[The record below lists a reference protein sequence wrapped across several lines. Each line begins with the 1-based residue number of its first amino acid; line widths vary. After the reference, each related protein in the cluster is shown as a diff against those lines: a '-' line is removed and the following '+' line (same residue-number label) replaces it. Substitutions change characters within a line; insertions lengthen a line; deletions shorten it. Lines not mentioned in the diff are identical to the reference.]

1 MAHDHDL
8 GAIDPD
14 WAWAPF
20 EPSAKQPWNRRLAAH
35 LCRRAGFGA
44 TSEELDALTQ
54 QLPSEVAHRFIENAK
69 AASQRDPEADALATA
84 MLATGN
90 SRNLAAWWLYRMLNS
105 SWTADDATATSPLL
119 EKLTLF
125 WHGHFAT
132 GADKV
137 DDAEMMFAQNGLLRR
152 HALGDFGAMT
162 QEISRDPAMLIY
174 LDSTT
179 NRKAHPNENY
189 AREIM
194 ELFCLG
200 EGNYTERDI
209 QDLARCFTGW
219 EVRRKKFRFNQYQH
233 DTGTKTILGET
244 GAFTGNEGV
253 DIVLRQNSLP
263 RFIVRKLIRFFVFDE
278 PNAPEHLVEPLAQLL
293 RQSHLQIGPV
303 VERIFA
309 SNIFYSP
316 LSVGRKVRSP
326 VELGIGML
334 RCLNGSSNLD
344 RVAQQL
350 DEIGQ
355 AVFYPPNV
363 KGWDG
368 GRTWINTSTLL
379 GRSNLVGELLR
390 HETTRFDG
398 QSLETYMKR
407 HGLDS
412 AARMIEW
419 LDELLLATPLGDPA
433 RNELLAFAKETTG
446 NQSRRIAALIQTL
459 STIPQFH
466 LA

>member
-1 MAHDHDL
+1 MPQDIS
-8 GAIDPD
+8 AIDAN

-20 EPSAKQPWNRRLAAH
+20 EPSTEQPWNRQRAAH

-44 TSEELDALTQ
+44 TAEELDALVKRDPHEIARSFVQ
-54 QLPSEVAHRFIENAK
+54 NATM
-69 AASQRDPEADALATA
+69 ASQLDPEADALALA

-90 SRNLAAWWLYRMLNS
+90 SRNLAAWWLHRMLNS
-105 SWTADDATATSPLL
+105 SWDGDQASETSPLL

-132 GADKV
+132 GAEKV
-137 DDAEMMFAQNGLLRR
+137 DDAEMMFTQNRLLRR
-152 HALGDFGAMT
+152 HSLGDFGMMT

-209 QDLARCFTGW
+209 KELARCFSGW
-219 EVRRKKFRFNQYQH
+219 EVRRKKFRFNRYQH

-244 GAFTGNEGV
+244 GEFTGEEGV
-253 DIVLRQNSLP
+253 DIVLKQKALP
-263 RFIVRKLIRFFVFDE
+263 RFIARKLIRFFVFDE
-278 PNAPEHLVEPLAQLL
+278 PTAPEQLVEPLAKLL
-293 RQSHLQIGPV
+293 RQSNLHIAPV
-303 VERIFA
+303 IERILA

-316 LSVGRKVRSP
+316 FAIGRKVRSP
-326 VELGIGML
+326 VELGIGLL
-334 RCLNGSSNLD
+334 RCLNGSTNLD
-344 RVAQQL
+344 RVAQHL
-350 DEIGQ
+350 DDIGQ

-379 GRSNLVGELLR
+379 GRSNLVGELVR
-390 HETTRFDG
+390 HEATRFGG
-398 QSLETYMKR
+398 QTLETLAKKN
-407 HGLDS
+407 GVNSPDKLIS
-412 AARMIEW
+412 W
-419 LDELLLATPLGDPA
+419 LGELLLAVPLDDSA
-433 RNELLAFAKETTG
+433 KSELRTFAEQTTG
-446 NQSRRIAALIQTL
+446 NPSQRIAKLIQTL
-459 STIPQFH
+459 STVPQFH

>member
-1 MAHDHDL
+1 MPQDIQATN
-8 GAIDPD
+8 AD

-20 EPSAKQPWNRRLAAH
+20 EPSADVPWNRLAAAH

-44 TSEELDALTQ
+44 TTEELDEL
-54 QLPSEVAHRFIENAK
+54 LKRSPSEVVHSFVQNATD
-69 AASQRDPEADALATA
+69 AAKVDPEGDPLARA
-84 MLATGN
+84 MLAKGN
-90 SRNLAAWWLYRMLNS
+90 PRSLSAWWLHRMLNS
-105 SWTADDATATSPLL
+105 PWLGKGASTASPLL

-137 DDAEMMFAQNGLLRR
+137 EDAEMMFQQNRLLRR
-152 HALGDFGAMT
+152 NATNSFSSMV

-174 LDSTT
+174 LDSAT

-200 EGNYTERDI
+200 EGNYSERDI
-209 QDLARCFTGW
+209 QELARCFTGW
-219 EVRRKKFRFNQYQH
+219 EVRRKKFRFNRYQH

-244 GAFTGNEGV
+244 GAFGGEDGI
-253 DIVLRQNSLP
+253 DIVLRQKACP
-263 RFIVRKLIRFFVFDE
+263 RFIVGKLVRFFAFDE
-278 PNAPEHLVEPLAQLL
+278 PAVPEHLLDPLAELF
-293 RQSHLQIGPV
+293 RQSDLQIAPV
-303 VERIFA
+303 VERILA
-309 SNIFYSP
+309 SNLFFSRW
-316 LSVGRKVRSP
+316 SVGRKVRSP
-326 VELGIGML
+326 IELGIGLL
-334 RCLNGSSNLD
+334 RCLKGSSNLD
-344 RVAQQL
+344 LVAQGL
-350 DEIGQ
+350 DETGQ

-379 GRSNLVGELLR
+379 GRSNLVGEVLQ
-390 HETTRFDG
+390 HEKTRFG
-398 QSLETYMKR
+398 GTNLESFANTNR
-407 HGLDS
+407 VGSPEQLV
-412 AARMIEW
+412 EW
-419 LDELLLATPLGDPA
+419 LAELFFATPPD
-433 RNELLAFAKETTG
+433 NQIKTELVDSF
-446 NQSRRIAALIQTL
+446 QRSSSDSSRRIAELIHTM

>member
-1 MAHDHDL
+1 MPQDIA
-8 GAIDPD
+8 AIDPG
-14 WAWAPF
+14 WAWSPF
-20 EPSAKQPWNRRLAAH
+20 TPSDEQPWNRRLAAH

-44 TSEELDALTQ
+44 TSQELDELVKRS
-54 QLPSEVAHRFIENAK
+54 PSDIAHSFVTNAED
-69 AASQRDPEADALATA
+69 ASQRDPETDALATA

-90 SRNLAAWWLYRMLNS
+90 SRNLAAWWLYRMLNA
-105 SWTADDATATSPLL
+105 SWRGPEASITSPLL

-132 GADKV
+132 GAGKV
-137 DDAEMMFAQNGLLRR
+137 DDAEMMFAQNRLLRR

-209 QDLARCFTGW
+209 QELARCFTGW
-219 EVRRKKFRFNQYQH
+219 EVRRKNFRFNKYQH

-244 GAFTGNEGV
+244 GPFTGEEGV
-253 DIVLRQNSLP
+253 DIVLKQKALP
-263 RFIVRKLIRFFVFDE
+263 RFIAGKLIRFFIFDE
-278 PNAPEHLVEPLAQLL
+278 PSAPEHLIDPLARLL
-293 RQSHLQIGPV
+293 RESDLNIAPV

-309 SNIFYSP
+309 SNLFYSP
-316 LSVGRKVRSP
+316 LAVGQKVRSP
-326 VELGIGML
+326 VELGIGLL

-344 RVAQQL
+344 RVAQRL

-390 HETTRFDG
+390 HETTRFAG
-398 QSLETYMKR
+398 QNLET
-407 HGLDS
+407 L
-412 AARMIEW
+412 ARKNGAESTERLVNW
-419 LDELLLATPLGDPA
+419 LDEILLAVPFHDDA
-433 RNELLAFAKETTG
+433 RNELVTVMEQATG
-446 NQSRRIAALIQTL
+446 DKSRRIAELVHTM
-459 STIPQFH
+459 STVPQFH

>member
-1 MAHDHDL
+1 MAQNIR
-8 GAIDPD
+8 AINPD
-14 WAWAPF
+14 WAWSPY
-20 EPSAKQPWNRRLAAH
+20 EPSEEQPWNRRLAAH

-44 TSEELDALTQ
+44 TSQELDELVEKA
-54 QLPSEVAHRFIENAK
+54 PADIAHEFVENARQ
-69 AASQRDPEADALATA
+69 ASQLDPETDALATA

-90 SRNLAAWWLYRMLNS
+90 PRNLAAWWLHRMLNS
-105 SWTADDATATSPLL
+105 PWSGGEASESSPLL

-137 DDAEMMFAQNGLLRR
+137 EDAEMMFAQNRLLRR
-152 HALGDFGAMT
+152 HALGKFGAMT

-209 QDLARCFTGW
+209 QELARCFTGW
-219 EVRRKKFRFNQYQH
+219 EVRRKKFRFNRYQH
-233 DTGTKTILGET
+233 DSGEKTILGET
-244 GAFTGNEGV
+244 GKFSGEEGV
-253 DIVLRQNSLP
+253 DIVLKQNALP
-263 RFIVRKLIRFFVFDE
+263 RFIVSKLIRFFVFDE
-278 PNAPEHLVEPLAQLL
+278 PTATEHLIEPLANLL
-293 RQSHLQIGPV
+293 RNSDLNIAPV
-303 VERIFA
+303 IERILA
-309 SNIFYSP
+309 SNLFYSP
-316 LSVGRKVRSP
+316 FAVGRKVRSP
-326 VELGIGML
+326 VELGIGLL
-334 RCLNGSSNLD
+334 RCLNGSANLEF
-344 RVAQQL
+344 VAQGL
-350 DEIGQ
+350 NDIGQ

-379 GRSNLVGELLR
+379 GRSNLIGTLLQQGS
-390 HETTRFDG
+390 TRFAG
-398 QSLETYMKR
+398 KNLETLANKNR
-407 HGLDS
+407 ITSPDELV
-412 AARMIEW
+412 AW
-419 LDELLLATPLGDPA
+419 LDELLLAVPFQNSARTELVNASKMATGD
-433 RNELLAFAKETTG
+433 K
-446 NQSRRIAALIQTL
+446 SRRIAELIHTM
-459 STIPQFH
+459 STVPQFH

>member
-1 MAHDHDL
+1 MPQDIA
-8 GAIDPD
+8 AIDPD
-14 WAWAPF
+14 WAWSPF
-20 EPSAKQPWNRRLAAH
+20 TPSTEQQWNRRLAAH

-44 TSEELDALTQ
+44 TSQELDELVKRT
-54 QLPSEVAHRFIENAK
+54 PSQIARSFVTNAE
-69 AASQRDPEADALATA
+69 AASQQDPETDALAAA

-105 SWTADDATATSPLL
+105 PWSGPEARMTSPLL

-132 GADKV
+132 SAEKV
-137 DDAEMMFAQNGLLRR
+137 DDAEMMFAQNRLLRR

-162 QEISRDPAMLIY
+162 QQISRDPAMLIY

-209 QDLARCFTGW
+209 QELARCFTGW
-219 EVRRKKFRFNQYQH
+219 EVRRKKFRFNKYQH
-233 DTGTKTILGET
+233 DTGSKTILGET
-244 GAFTGNEGV
+244 GQFGGKEGV
-253 DIVLRQNSLP
+253 GIVLKQNALP
-263 RFIVRKLIRFFVFDE
+263 QFIAGKLIQFFVFDE
-278 PNAPEHLVEPLAQLL
+278 PSAPEHLIAPLARLL
-293 RQSHLQIGPV
+293 RESDLNIAPV

-316 LSVGRKVRSP
+316 LAVGQKVRSP
-326 VELGIGML
+326 VELGIGLL

-344 RVAQQL
+344 LVAQRL

-379 GRSNLVGELLR
+379 GRSKLVGELLR

-398 QSLETYMKR
+398 QNLET
-407 HGLDS
+407 L
-412 AARMIEW
+412 ARQNGVNSTEELVNW
-419 LDELLLATPLGDPA
+419 LDELLLAVPFRDA
-433 RNELLAFAKETTG
+433 AKNELVKFMDQATG
-446 NQSRRIAALIQTL
+446 NKSRRIAELVHTM
-459 STIPQFH
+459 STVPQFH

>member
-1 MAHDHDL
+1 MPQDIA
-8 GAIDPD
+8 AINPD
-14 WAWAPF
+14 WAWSPF
-20 EPSAKQPWNRRLAAH
+20 SPSTEQPWNRRLAAH

-44 TSEELDALTQ
+44 TSEELNELVKRDPA
-54 QLPSEVAHRFIENAK
+54 EVARIFVKNATT
-69 AASQRDPEADALATA
+69 ASQLDPEADALALA

-90 SRNLAAWWLYRMLNS
+90 SRNLAAWWLHRMLNS
-105 SWTADDATATSPLL
+105 SWSGSQAAKASPLL

-132 GADKV
+132 GAKKV
-137 DDAEMMFAQNGLLRR
+137 DDAEMMFTQNRLLRR
-152 HALGDFGAMT
+152 HSLGDFGAMT

-200 EGNYTERDI
+200 EGNYTEHDI
-209 QDLARCFTGW
+209 QELARCFTGW
-219 EVRRKKFRFNQYQH
+219 EVRRKKFRFNRYQH
-233 DTGTKTILGET
+233 DTGTKTILGDT
-244 GAFTGNEGV
+244 GDFTGEEGV
-253 DIVLRQNSLP
+253 KIVLRQKALP
-263 RFIVRKLIRFFVFDE
+263 QFIARKLIRFFVFDE
-278 PNAPEHLVEPLAQLL
+278 PTAPEQLVEPLAELL
-293 RQSHLQIGPV
+293 RESDLNIAPV

-316 LSVGRKVRSP
+316 LAVGRKVRSP
-326 VELGIGML
+326 VELGIGLL

-344 RVAQQL
+344 RVAQRL

-379 GRSNLVGELLR
+379 GRSNLVGELMR
-390 HETTRFDG
+390 HETTRFAG
-398 QSLETYMKR
+398 RNLETLTKKN
-407 HGLDS
+407 GVS
-412 AARMIEW
+412 SPEKMIGW
-419 LDELLLATPLGDPA
+419 LDELLLAVPLDDA
-433 RNELLAFAKETTG
+433 ASRELLTFAEQTTG
-446 NQSRRIAALIQTL
+446 NPSRRIAELIQTL
-459 STIPQFH
+459 STVPQFH

>member
-1 MAHDHDL
+1 MPQDIM
-8 GAIDPD
+8 AIDPV
-14 WAWAPF
+14 WAWSPF
-20 EPSAKQPWNRRLAAH
+20 EPSAEQPWNRRAAAH

-44 TSEELDALTQ
+44 TSEELDKLVNRPPA
-54 QLPSEVAHRFIENAK
+54 EVARSFVENAT
-69 AASQRDPEADALATA
+69 AASQLDPEADVLATA

-90 SRNLAAWWLYRMLNS
+90 SRNLAAWWLHRMLNS
-105 SWTADDATATSPLL
+105 SWSGSDAATSSPLL

-137 DDAEMMFAQNGLLRR
+137 EDAEMMFAQNRLLRR

-209 QDLARCFTGW
+209 QELARCFTGW

-233 DTGTKTILGET
+233 DTGSKTFFGDTGTFGGE
-244 GAFTGNEGV
+244 EGV
-253 DIVLRQNSLP
+253 EVVLKQKALP
-263 RFIVRKLIRFFVFDE
+263 HFIARKLIQFFVFDE
-278 PNAPEHLVEPLAQLL
+278 PAAPEHLVDPLSQLL
-293 RQSHLQIGPV
+293 RQSNLQIAPV
-303 VERIFA
+303 IEQILA
-309 SNIFYSP
+309 SNLFYSP
-316 LSVGRKVRSP
+316 FSVGRKVRSP

-334 RCLNGSSNLD
+334 RCLDGSSNLE
-344 RVAQQL
+344 RLARGL

-368 GRTWINTSTLL
+368 GRAWINTSTLL
-379 GRSNLVGELLR
+379 GRSNLIGELLR
-390 HETTRFDG
+390 NESTRFAG
-398 QSLETYMKR
+398 QNLETLARKS
-407 HGLDS
+407 GVTAPD
-412 AARMIEW
+412 RMIQW
-419 LDELLLATPLGDPA
+419 LDELFLAAPLSVEA
-433 RNELLAFAKETTG
+433 RQELLAFAEQTTG
-446 NQSRRIAALIQTL
+446 DPSQRIARLIQTM
-459 STIPQFH
+459 STVPQFH

>member
-1 MAHDHDL
+1 MPQDI
-8 GAIDPD
+8 GAIDPA
-14 WAWAPF
+14 WAWSPF
-20 EPSAKQPWNRRLAAH
+20 EPSDERPWARRLAAH

-44 TSEELDALTQ
+44 TSQELDDL
-54 QLPSEVAHRFIENAK
+54 IERSPVDIARAVVRNAK
-69 AASQRDPEADALATA
+69 EASRTDPENDPLATA

-105 SWTADDATATSPLL
+105 NWEGDRASSTSPLL

-137 DDAEMMFAQNGLLRR
+137 ADAEMMFAQNRLLRR

-162 QEISRDPAMLIY
+162 QQISRDPAMLIY

-209 QDLARCFTGW
+209 QELARCFTGW
-219 EVRRKKFRFNQYQH
+219 EVRRKKFRFNRYQH

-244 GAFTGNEGV
+244 GAFSGEEGV
-253 DIVLRQNSLP
+253 DVILKQKALP
-263 RFIVRKLIRFFVFDE
+263 RFIASKLIRFFVFDE
-278 PNAPEHLVEPLAQLL
+278 PTAPEHLIEPLAKQLRESDL
-293 RQSHLQIGPV
+293 NIAPV

-316 LSVGRKVRSP
+316 LAVGRKVRSP
-326 VELGIGML
+326 VELGIGLL

-344 RVAQQL
+344 RVAQHL
-350 DEIGQ
+350 DDIGQ

-363 KGWDG
+363 QGWDG
-368 GRTWINTSTLL
+368 GRSWINTSTLL

-390 HETTRFDG
+390 HEATRFDG
-398 QSLETYMKR
+398 QTLETLAKKNDASSPEK
-407 HGLDS
+407 LI
-412 AARMIEW
+412 AW
-419 LDELLLATPLGDPA
+419 LDELLLAVPLDDSA
-433 RNELLAFAKETTG
+433 KRELLAFAEQTTG
-446 NQSRRIAALIQTL
+446 DPSRRIAKLIQTL
-459 STIPQFH
+459 STVPQFH

>member
-1 MAHDHDL
+1 MPQDIA
-8 GAIDPD
+8 AIDPD
-14 WAWAPF
+14 WAWSPF
-20 EPSAKQPWNRRLAAH
+20 IPSTEQPWSRRLAAH

-44 TSEELDALTQ
+44 TSQELDELSRQSPAEL
-54 QLPSEVAHRFIENAK
+54 AHDFVENAT
-69 AASQRDPEADALATA
+69 AAARLNPEADALATA

-105 SWTADDATATSPLL
+105 VWSGSTATTTSPLL

-137 DDAEMMFAQNGLLRR
+137 DDAEMMFAQNRLLRR
-152 HALGDFGAMT
+152 HAVGDFGVMT

-209 QDLARCFTGW
+209 QELARCFTGW
-219 EVRRKKFRFNQYQH
+219 EVRRKTFRFNRYQH
-233 DTGTKTILGET
+233 DTGSKTILGET
-244 GAFTGNEGV
+244 GTFGGEEGV
-253 DIVLRQNSLP
+253 EIVLKQNALP
-263 RFIVRKLIRFFVFDE
+263 RFIARKLIHFYAFDE
-278 PNAPEHLVEPLAQLL
+278 PAAPEHLVEPLAKLF
-293 RQSHLQIGPV
+293 RESDLQIAPV
-303 VERIFA
+303 IERILA
-309 SNIFYSP
+309 SNLFYSP
-316 LSVGRKVRSP
+316 LAIGRKVRSP

-334 RCLNGSSNLD
+334 RCLDGSANLE
-344 RVAQQL
+344 RLARGL

-368 GRTWINTSTLL
+368 GRSWINTSTLL
-379 GRSNLVGELLR
+379 GRSNLIGELLQN
-390 HETTRFDG
+390 EATRFDG
-398 QSLETYMKR
+398 QNLETLVKR
-407 HGLDS
+407 HGVASPDRL
-412 AARMIEW
+412 INW
-419 LDELLLATPLGDPA
+419 LDDLLLAVPLSDSA
-433 RNELLAFAKETTG
+433 KQKLIDLAEQTTG
-446 NQSRRIAALIQTL
+446 EPSRRIARLIQTL
-459 STIPQFH
+459 STVPQFH

>member
-1 MAHDHDL
+1 MTQEIM
-8 GAIDPD
+8 AIDPA
-14 WAWAPF
+14 WAWAAYA
-20 EPSAKQPWNRRLAAH
+20 PSEEQPWNRRLAAH

-44 TSEELDALTQ
+44 NSEELDELVEKA
-54 QLPSEVAHRFIENAK
+54 PADIAHDFVEDARQ
-69 AASQRDPEADALATA
+69 AAQHDPETDALATA

-90 SRNLAAWWLYRMLNS
+90 PKKLAAWWLHRMLNS
-105 SWTADDATATSPLL
+105 PWSGNEARAASPLL

-137 DDAEMMFAQNGLLRR
+137 DDAEMMFAQNRLLRR
-152 HALGDFGAMT
+152 HALGDFGQMT

-209 QDLARCFTGW
+209 QELARCFTGW
-219 EVRRKKFRFNQYQH
+219 EVRRNRFRFNRYQH
-233 DTGTKTILGET
+233 DSELKTILGET
-244 GAFTGNEGV
+244 GNFGGEEGV
-253 DIVLRQNSLP
+253 DIVLKQNALP
-263 RFIVRKLIRFFVFDE
+263 RFLAGKLIRFFVFDE
-278 PNAPEHLVEPLAQLL
+278 PAAPEHLVEPLATLL
-293 RQSHLQIGPV
+293 RQSDLQIGPV
-303 VERIFA
+303 IETILS
-309 SNIFYSP
+309 SNLFYSP
-316 LSVGRKVRSP
+316 LAVGRKVRSP
-326 VELGIGML
+326 VELGIGLL
-334 RCLNGSSNLD
+334 RCLHGSTNLELLA
-344 RVAQQL
+344 RRL

-355 AVFYPPNV
+355 SVFYPPNV

-379 GRSNLVGELLR
+379 GRSNLVGEVLR
-390 HETTRFDG
+390 HEATRFDG
-398 QSLETYMKR
+398 ASLETLAR
-407 HGLDS
+407 THQVDS
-412 AARMIEW
+412 PERLIHW
-419 LDELLLATPLGDPA
+419 LDQLLMAVPFDSTAKQELLT
-433 RNELLAFAKETTG
+433 FAKQTTG
-446 NQSRRIAALIQTL
+446 SPSRRIAELIHTM
-459 STIPQFH
+459 STVPQFH

>member
-1 MAHDHDL
+1 MLKDIS
-8 GAIDPD
+8 AIDPD

-20 EPSAKQPWNRRLAAH
+20 KPTTEQPWDRQRAAH

-44 TSEELDALTQ
+44 TSKELDELVKRD
-54 QLPSEVAHRFIENAK
+54 PSEVARSFVENAT
-69 AASQRDPEADALATA
+69 ASSQLDPEADTLALA

-105 SWTADDATATSPLL
+105 SWSGDKATETSPLL

-132 GADKV
+132 GAEKV
-137 DDAEMMFAQNGLLRR
+137 EDAEMMFTQNRLLRR
-152 HALGDFGAMT
+152 HSLGDFGAMT

-179 NRKAHPNENY
+179 NRKSHPNENY

-209 QDLARCFTGW
+209 QELARCFTGW
-219 EVRRKKFRFNQYQH
+219 EVRRKKFRFNRYQH

-244 GAFTGNEGV
+244 GEFSGEEGV
-253 DIVLRQNSLP
+253 EVVLKQKAQP
-263 RFIVRKLIRFFVFDE
+263 RFIARKLIRFFVFDE
-278 PNAPEHLVEPLAQLL
+278 PVAPEQLVEPLAKLL
-293 RQSHLQIGPV
+293 RQSELRIGPV
-303 VERIFA
+303 IERILA
-309 SNIFYSP
+309 SNVFYS
-316 LSVGRKVRSP
+316 SFAVGRKVRSP
-326 VELGIGML
+326 VELGIGLL
-334 RCLNGSSNLD
+334 RCLHGSSNLD

-390 HETTRFDG
+390 HEATRFDG
-398 QSLETYMKR
+398 QTLETLAKKN
-407 HGLDS
+407 GVSKPGKL
-412 AARMIEW
+412 IEW
-419 LDELLLATPLGDPA
+419 LDELLLAVPLDDSA
-433 RNELLAFAKETTG
+433 RKELLAFAEQTTG
-446 NQSRRIAALIQTL
+446 NPSRRIAELIQTL
-459 STIPQFH
+459 STVPQFH

>member
-1 MAHDHDL
+1 MPQDIA
-8 GAIDPD
+8 AIDPD

-20 EPSAKQPWNRRLAAH
+20 EPSTKQPWNRRLAAH

-44 TSEELDALTQ
+44 TSEELDELVERA
-54 QLPSEVAHRFIENAK
+54 PAEVAASFVKNAA
-69 AASQRDPEADALATA
+69 AASKLDPETDALATA

-90 SRNLAAWWLYRMLNS
+90 SRNLAAWWLHRMLNS
-105 SWTADDATATSPLL
+105 PWSGSKAASTSPLL

-132 GADKV
+132 GVDKV
-137 DDAEMMFAQNGLLRR
+137 DEAEMMFTQNRLLRR

-209 QDLARCFTGW
+209 QELARCFTGW
-219 EVRRKKFRFNQYQH
+219 EVRRKKFRFNKYQH
-233 DTGTKTILGET
+233 DTGTKTIFGET
-244 GAFTGNEGV
+244 GTFTGEAGV
-253 DIVLRQNSLP
+253 DIVLKQKALP
-263 RFIVRKLIRFFVFDE
+263 QFLARKLIRFFIFDE
-278 PNAPEHLVEPLAQLL
+278 PTAPEHLVEPLAQLM
-293 RQSHLQIGPV
+293 RQSDLQIGPV
-303 VERIFA
+303 IERILA
-309 SNIFYSP
+309 SNLFYS
-316 LSVGRKVRSP
+316 SSAVGRKVRSP
-326 VELGIGML
+326 VELGIGLL
-334 RCLNGSSNLD
+334 RCLHGSSNLD
-344 RVAQQL
+344 RVAQGL

-379 GRSNLVGELLR
+379 GRSNLVGDILQ
-390 HETTRFDG
+390 HEATRFSG
-398 QSLETYMKR
+398 QTLEVLTKR
-407 HGLDS
+407 NGVTSPEKL
-412 AARMIEW
+412 IKW
-419 LDELLLATPLGDPA
+419 LDELMLAVPFGDQA
-433 RNELLAFAKETTG
+433 RKELVDFAEHTTG
-446 NQSRRIAALIQTL
+446 NPSRRIAELIQTM
-459 STIPQFH
+459 STVPQFH